1 MSAVRHFVKWK
12 SAYREM
18 HTCDLFYES
27 NCLELTDEQ
36 TFTASRPLFRY
47 PYLYICHDHSITII
61 DVRDNKVVHNFTTKE
76 FGVPIPPMK
85 HSDHVTMS
93 PANTQWVTIGTCSG
107 DVYILDMTERKIH
120 FHKRYRQLLRH
131 DDEEELPLYSI
142 YMELDMLFVFIE
154 AYSGVAAYE
163 GAERPADYIDV
174 YACDSST
181 WMHMSKFEIQ
191 DGYKYNGGGV
201 DYLSQLL
208 PNGSILLMP
217 HIWRY
222 AEPEDN
228 GTLWYLI
235 VLPGSRRI
243 EDLGCHVV
251 SDFRFAY
258 FGKHGTVYAVAPK
271 THLTVVRP
279 QRSPTNTREAFEEPQ
294 RCPITQCSQIT
305 ETPWNQPNGIMFAN
319 GWPGV
324 SIAKPTS
331 RQTSSDC
338 VELQASDPKL
348 YNFKDIRRITL
359 PNANHLRFWAVSGL
373 RRISIIKHSEWELH
387 LETYRY

>member
-1 MSAVRHFVKWK
+1 
-12 SAYREM
+12 
-18 HTCDLFYES
+18 
-27 NCLELTDEQ
+27 
-36 TFTASRPLFRY
+36 
-47 PYLYICHDHSITII
+47 LYICHDDIHDLSITII

-76 FGVPIPPMK
+76 FGVPIPRLK
-85 HSDHVTMS
+85 YSDHVTMS
-93 PANTQWVTIGTCSG
+93 PANTRWVTIGTCSG

-120 FHKRYRQLLRH
+120 FHKRYRQLLTQ
-131 DDEEELPLYSI
+131 DDEEEQPLYSI

-154 AYSGVAAYE
+154 AYSGAAAHE
-163 GAERPADYIDV
+163 GIERPADYIDV
-174 YACDSST
+174 YACDGDSST
-181 WMHMSKFEIQ
+181 WMQVSKFEIQ

-201 DYLSQLL
+201 DHLSQLL

-228 GTLWYLI
+228 GTLWYMI

-258 FGKHGTVYAVAPK
+258 LGKHGTVYAVTPQP
-271 THLTVVRP
+271 HVTVVRP
-279 QRSPTNTREAFEEPQ
+279 QRSPTNTSEAFEEPQ
-294 RCPITQCSQIT
+294 RA
-305 ETPWNQPNGIMFAN
+305 ETPWNEPNGIKFAN

-324 SIAKPTS
+324 SIAMPTS
-331 RQTSSDC
+331 TQKSSDC

-359 PNANHLRFWAVSGL
+359 PNADDLRFWAVSGL
-373 RRISIIKHSEWELH
+373 RRISIIKKSEGELH